1 MKEMDRGNSKPRSS
15 REKSLQCAR
24 AALEKKA
31 FDLVLLNLK
40 NISSFTEYFLICS
53 GRSDRQVQ
61 AIVRSIDE
69 HLKKMGIYSLGVEG
83 FEEGKWILMDYDDV
97 VVHVFLDPV
106 RKFYDLEGLWLD
118 APRVDRVEQI
128 ARRSSLGRKASV

>member
-1 MKEMDRGNSKPRSS
+1 MVQGNSKATNS
-15 REKSLQCAR
+15 RKKSLYCVR

-31 FDLVLLNLK
+31 FDLVLLDVQ

-61 AIVRSIDE
+61 AIARSIEED
-69 HLKKMGIYSLGVEG
+69 LKKMGIYSLGMEG

-97 VVHVFLDPV
+97 VVHVFFDPV
-106 RKFYDLEGLWLD
+106 RRFYDLEGLWLD
-118 APRVDRVEQI
+118 APRVDRVEQM
-128 ARRSSLGRKASV
+128 AMRSNLGRGASA

>member
-1 MKEMDRGNSKPRSS
+1 MMGQGNRKPPSS
-15 REKSLQCAR
+15 RKKSLYCVR

-31 FDLVLLNLK
+31 FDLVLLDLE
-40 NISSFTEYFLICS
+40 NISSFTEYFLLCS

-61 AIVRSIDE
+61 AIARSIGE
-69 HLKKMGIYSLGVEG
+69 NLKKKGIHSLGVEG

-97 VVHVFLDPV
+97 VVHIFLDPV

-118 APRVDRVEQI
+118 ARRVDKVEQI
-128 ARRSSLGRKASV
+128 ARRSTLGRKASV

>member
-1 MKEMDRGNSKPRSS
+1 MVQRNSKATNS
-15 REKSLQCAR
+15 REKSLYCVR

-31 FDLVLLNLK
+31 FNLVLLDLK

-61 AIVRSIDE
+61 AIARSIEDD
-69 HLKKMGIYSLGVEG
+69 LKKMGIYSMGMEG
-83 FEEGKWILMDYDDV
+83 FEEGKWILLDYDDV

-106 RKFYDLEGLWLD
+106 RMFYDLEGLWLD
-118 APRVDRVEQI
+118 APRVDRVEQM
-128 ARRSSLGRKASV
+128 ARNSDLGGKASV

>member
-1 MKEMDRGNSKPRSS
+1 MMGQGNRKPPSS
-15 REKSLQCAR
+15 REKSLYCVR

-31 FDLVLLNLK
+31 FDLVLLDLN

-61 AIVRSIDE
+61 AIARSIDE
-69 HLKKMGIYSLGVEG
+69 NLKKKGIYSLGVEG
-83 FEEGKWILMDYDDV
+83 FEKGKWILMDYGDV
-97 VVHVFLDPV
+97 VVHVFLEPV

-118 APRVDRVEQI
+118 APRVDKVEQI
-128 ARRSSLGRKASV
+128 ARRSTLGRKASV

>member
-1 MKEMDRGNSKPRSS
+1 M
-15 REKSLQCAR
+15 
-24 AALEKKA
+24 
-31 FDLVLLNLK
+31 LLNLK

-61 AIVRSIDE
+61 AIVRSIDQ

>member
-1 MKEMDRGNSKPRSS
+1 MMGQGNRKPPSS
-15 REKSLQCAR
+15 REKSLYCVR
-24 AALEKKA
+24 VALEKKA
-31 FDLVLLNLK
+31 FDLVLLDLN

-61 AIVRSIDE
+61 AIARSIDE
-69 HLKKMGIYSLGVEG
+69 NLKKKGIYSLGVEG
-83 FEEGKWILMDYDDV
+83 FEKGKWILMDYGDV

-118 APRVDRVEQI
+118 APRVDKVEQI
-128 ARRSSLGRKASV
+128 ARRSTLGRKASV